1 MSRKFLL
8 FLLLILV
15 FGLGLYGFLGG
26 FNKVRVGLVVAE
38 PRYLVGQFYAG
49 PTQGEDFDR
58 VFREAGRLVEEGVLP
73 GELGGL
79 YYRNPHASP
88 DSIRAFVGVFVADSL
103 VRVPA
108 GMELL
113 RVPGGRQ
120 VVRAAVVAH
129 YILAPDRLYPA
140 LFDFAEQQGLTLRE
154 EYLERFPA
162 TRHAVVEVPVVE
174 GR

>member
-8 FLLLILV
+8 FIFLLLV
-15 FGLGLYGFLGG
+15 LGIGFYGFLGG
-26 FNKVRVGLVVAE
+26 FNQVRVGLVTAE
-38 PRYLVGQFYAG
+38 ERYLVGQFYDGA
-49 PTQGEDFDR
+49 TQGEDFNR
-58 VFREAGRLVEEGVLP
+58 VFREAGQLVEAGELQ
-73 GELGGL
+73 GELGGV

-113 RVPGGRQ
+113 RLPGGRQ
-120 VVRAAVVAH
+120 VLRGAVVAH

-140 LFDFAEQQGLTLRE
+140 LFDFADQQGLVLRE
-154 EYLERFPA
+154 EYIERFPD
-162 TRHAVVEVPVVE
+162 TRHAVVEVPLAE
-174 GR
+174 RR